1 MGVTG
6 RTARGAETRGAANRH
21 RFMRG
26 SIPGPSTTHP
36 SRALPRDPWD
46 PSMRLHAFKR
56 IAVVLASAATI
67 ASCDD
72 SGLAPLPPTSIPLG
86 SGQWFLNTVNDSVLG
101 STVSTRIVGV
111 AQERSVADSGWL
123 SVNVD
128 GSYEQRYWLRHFI
141 TNVLDRSETVIDVGT
156 WTTTD
161 SGYVFTST
169 VRTRAF
175 LVLPV
180 DLSNIRTEEPMVFYQ
195 DPPVTEGRYRRTRP

>member
-1 MGVTG
+1 
-6 RTARGAETRGAANRH
+6 
-21 RFMRG
+21 
-26 SIPGPSTTHP
+26 
-36 SRALPRDPWD
+36 
-46 PSMRLHAFKR
+46 MRLHAFKR

-72 SGLAPLPPTSIPLG
+72 SGLAPVPPTSIPLG

-111 AQERSVADSGWL
+111 TQERSVADSGWL